1 VLYGKLQNLR
11 FRDPPMKNILA
22 WGEFDPPTKNDFI
35 NNKGAYNE
43 RFKINKM
50 GVHFISEKQDN
61 FRDPVL
67 RKTMPKEDQVVDYLK
82 NENQKLIM
90 KKIYKNLEDK
100 RLMTSY
106 QTEKNALDGSQLVAN
121 LIDEVTIAGKPSYLP
136 P

>member
-1 VLYGKLQNLR
+1 
-11 FRDPPMKNILA
+11 MKNILA